1 MIRTGYS
8 FGAAIGTIKDVV
20 SRLREVGWT
29 SFPIADRGNTFGFV
43 EATKA
48 CEESGLRPVYGVEL
62 AVVPQHGDRRPIID
76 YWTVLATSSLRPL
89 HDLIHLATTHAGQV
103 PCLTYDQIQECDES
117 LILVAGERCL
127 THLVDARRA
136 FIGLSP
142 ATPMALRRQAAQKGM
157 REVAVPNNFF
167 PRKDDLELYRI
178 MLGPNKSTTQ
188 TYPMHITGDDEF
200 RRAVPRA
207 DAAIEFRKEVLARCR
222 AGLRRAEL
230 LKPKHDK
237 SLREMCLEGAA
248 KLGIDISVDIYAE
261 RLRRELDLIAEKKF
275 EDYFYIIAELVE
287 FAKARMVVGPA
298 RGSSCGSLVCY
309 LIGVTAIDPLKH
321 DLLFERFID
330 VTRADLPDVDLDFSQ
345 AKRDL
350 VFEHAA
356 ELYGDRVAR
365 LGSVGT
371 FEARSALRQIAVP
384 LSIPDSVVDAVAET
398 AIKRS
403 VGDSRK
409 GSSIADTLD
418 ETDAGRRMIR
428 DYPESRIVARME
440 GHPHNA
446 GKHAA
451 GLVATSTPVIDYV
464 AIDARNDVAM
474 CDKHDAEYL
483 NLLKIDI
490 LGLTQLTVFERAME
504 LIGVPP
510 LSGWL
515 EKLPLDDPAAF
526 EVLNQGKFCGVF
538 QFEGGSMRSLA
549 REIRFESLDDIIA
562 AVALVRPGPMN
573 SGQTDEWVARRTG
586 RQRVAYPHPLLE
598 PHLRETLGIV
608 IYQENV
614 LNIGRE
620 VGDLSWADVTALRKA
635 MSKSLGREYFDQFG
649 DKWKAAAIAKGL
661 PEDVARKFWDD
672 MCQFGAWAFN
682 KSHSVCYAYVAY
694 WCCWW
699 KAHHPVEYA
708 SAVLDMLENP
718 VKQIEILKE
727 LRLEGVDYIPVDPE
741 RSTDRWTPLPGG
753 KKLLGPL
760 SNIKGVGPV
769 RMKEILASRRTGK
782 ALTPGLAALLTDPK
796 TPIDSLTPI
805 KDFVDSRGGINAYV
819 KESTSVFDVPD
830 APNGIDDV
838 VIVVTPSRILPKDEN
853 EPAKLA
859 KRGGRVLHPSKS
871 LVLFVR
877 DDQGELLAKVDRL
890 DYERVAVDILER
902 GKAGKAVYALKGTM
916 MPRFRMMYVKRATH
930 VGDMS

>member
-1 MIRTGYS
+1 MIKSGYS
-8 FGAAIGTIKDVV
+8 FAAAVGSIKDVV
-20 SRLREVGWT
+20 SRLKEIGWDT
-29 SFPIADRGNTFGFV
+29 FPMADRSSTFGFV

-62 AVVPQHGDRRPIID
+62 AVVPQHGNRRPIID
-76 YWTVLATSSLRPL
+76 HWTVLATSSLRPL
-89 HDLIHLATTHAGQV
+89 HDLIHKATEHAA
-103 PCLTYDQIQECDES
+103 CLTYDQIQECDES
-117 LILVAGERCL
+117 LVLVAGERCL
-127 THLVDARRA
+127 VPLVDARRVH
-136 FIGLSP
+136 IGLSP
-142 ATPMALRRQAAQKGM
+142 ATPMALRRQAAQRGM

-167 PRKDDLELYRI
+167 PRETDLELYRI

-188 TYPMHITGDDEF
+188 TYPMHITSDDEF

-207 DAAIEFRKEVLARCR
+207 DAAIEFRKEVLAGCR
-222 AGLRRAEL
+222 AKLLKAEL

-237 SLREMCLEGAA
+237 TLEQMCVEGAA
-248 KLGIDISVDIYAE
+248 RLGIDISVDIYAS
-261 RLRRELDLIAEKKF
+261 RLRRELDMIAEKNF
-275 EDYFYIIAELVE
+275 DDYFYIIAELVE

-309 LIGVTAIDPLKH
+309 LTGVTAIDPLRH

-345 AKRDL
+345 AHRDL

-356 ELYGDRVAR
+356 DLYGDRVAR

-371 FEARSALRQIAVP
+371 FDTRSALRQIAVP
-384 LSIPDSVVDAVAET
+384 LCIPDSVIDAVAET

-403 VGDSRK
+403 MGDSRK

-418 ETDAGRRMIR
+418 ETDAGRRMVKE
-428 DYPESRIVARME
+428 YPESRIVGRME

-474 CDKHDAEYL
+474 CDKYDAEYL

-490 LGLTQLTVFERAME
+490 LGLTQLTIFERAME

-510 LSGWL
+510 LSGWH

-538 QFEGGSMRSLA
+538 QFEGNSMRSLA

-586 RQRVAYPHPLLE
+586 RRPIKHAHPILE
-598 PHLRETLGIV
+598 PYLKETLGIV

-649 DKWKAAAIAKGL
+649 DKWKAAAMAKGL
-661 PEDVARKFWDD
+661 PEDVAKKFWDD

-682 KSHSVCYAYVAY
+682 KSHSVGYAYVAY

-708 SAVLDMLENP
+708 CAVLDMLDDP
-718 VKQIEILKE
+718 LKQINILRE
-727 LRLEGVDYIPVDPE
+727 LRMEGVDYIPVDPE

-769 RMKEILASRRTGK
+769 KMREVLAARRTGRE
-782 ALTPGLAALLTDPK
+782 LTPGLAALMANPR

-805 KDFVDSRGGINAYV
+805 KDFIKALGDEFKKTVVSPVTDIPEA
-819 KESTSVFDVPD
+819 E
-830 APNGIDDV
+830 NGTDGV
-838 VIVVTPSRILPKDEN
+838 VIVATPSRILPKDEN

-859 KRGGRVLHPSKS
+859 KRGGQRLHPSKS
-871 LVLFVR
+871 LILYVR
-877 DDQGELLAKVDRL
+877 DDQGELLAKIDRL
-890 DYERVAVDILER
+890 DYERLGVDVLER
-902 GKAGKAVYALKGTM
+902 GKAGKAIYAMKGSM
-916 MPRFRMMYVKRATH
+916 MPRFRMMYIKGIRH
-930 VGDMS
+930 LGDLS